1 MLLAKMI
8 EQQHSQAFGAYR
20 AAVFSRSIGGFLA
33 SLALDMFVAKTEPT
47 VLKCIVRAA

>member
-1 MLLAKMI
+1 MLVAKSI

-20 AAVFSRSIGGFLA
+20 GAVFSRNIRAFLA
-33 SLALDMFVAKTEPT
+33 FLALDMFVTKTEPT